1 MSETKTATV
10 KPDLDIKK
18 LLLDNGI
25 IIVLLILV
33 LITGVLKDNFFSLDN
48 LKNISVNAAA
58 RVIIAFGVSGCLI
71 TKGTDLSAGRVV
83 GLASC
88 IAGTLLQTLDYSAR
102 FYPNL
107 PQLNIAVVLL
117 IQWLYVRYSVL

>member
-1 MSETKTATV
+1 MSENKVVTA
-10 KPDLDIKK
+10 KSNLDIKK

-33 LITGVLKDNFFSLDN
+33 LLTGILKDNFFSVSN

-71 TKGTDLSAGRVV
+71 TKGTFSR
-83 GLASC
+83 SC
-88 IAGTLLQTLDYSAR
+88 CRSCFLYSRNIIANS
-102 FYPNL
+102 
-107 PQLNIAVVLL
+107 
-117 IQWLYVRYSVL
+117 

>member
-33 LITGVLKDNFFSLDN
+33 LITGVLKDNFFSLV
-48 LKNISVNAAA
+48 LLSPSV
-58 RVIIAFGVSGCLI
+58 F
-71 TKGTDLSAGRVV
+71 RVV
-83 GLASC
+83 L
-88 IAGTLLQTLDYSAR
+88 
-102 FYPNL
+102 
-107 PQLNIAVVLL
+107 
-117 IQWLYVRYSVL
+117 